1 MAEGPRGEMSS
12 NFRTSYIYLFASTL
26 LILYN
31 VVIMLKITNLH
42 VDVEK
47 KQILKGLDL
56 TVESGK
62 IHAIMGPN
70 GSGKSTL
77 AYALA
82 GHPRYKV
89 TAGEVDFK
97 GEDLLVMSVD
107 ERAKK
112 GLFLSFQYPQE
123 VAGVPVE
130 QFLRISQRE
139 IARSKDEKPLTLL
152 KFKGLLDEEI
162 KKLGMKE
169 GMHKRN
175 LNEGFSGGEKKR
187 NEILQMA
194 VLGPK
199 LVILD
204 EVDSGLDVDA
214 LKHVAFRVKEYADT
228 HPDVSVLV
236 ITHYMRILKFL
247 EPDVVSIVSDGTVIK
262 EGNKELSEYVEEK
275 GYEGIL

>member
-1 MAEGPRGEMSS
+1 
-12 NFRTSYIYLFASTL
+12 
-26 LILYN
+26 
-31 VVIMLKITNLH
+31 MLEVTNLH
-42 VDVEK
+42 VDIEK
-47 KQILKGLDL
+47 KSILKGLDL
-56 TVESGK
+56 TVQSGK

-89 TAGEVDFK
+89 SGGEVSFL
-97 GEDLLVMSVD
+97 GENLLEMAVD

-123 VAGVPVE
+123 IPGVPVD
-130 QFLRISQRE
+130 QFLRMANRE
-139 IARSKDEKPLTLL
+139 VVRSKEEKPLTLL
-152 KFKGLLDEEI
+152 KFKGVLEEEI
-162 KKLGMKE
+162 QKLGMKKE
-169 GMHKRN
+169 MAKRN

-194 VLGPK
+194 VLKPK

-214 LKHVAFRVKEYADT
+214 LKSVAYRVKEYAESD
-228 HPDVSVLV
+228 PSVSVLV
-236 ITHYMRILKFL
+236 ITHYMRILKYL
-247 EPDVVSIVSDGTVIK
+247 APDVVTIVAGGKNVN
-262 EGNKELSEYVEEK
+262 EGGRELSEWVEEK
-275 GYEGIL
+275 GYEGIV

>member
-1 MAEGPRGEMSS
+1 
-12 NFRTSYIYLFASTL
+12 
-26 LILYN
+26 
-31 VVIMLKITNLH
+31 MLTINHLH
-42 VDVEK
+42 VAVAE

-56 TVESGK
+56 QVDSGK
-62 IHAIMGPN
+62 VHAIMGPN

-89 TAGEVDFK
+89 TDGNVQFL
-97 GEDLLVMSVD
+97 GEDLLDMAVD

-123 VAGVPVE
+123 IPGVPVDS
-130 QFLRISQRE
+130 FLRMAQRE
-139 IARSKDEKPLTLL
+139 IATAHEEKPLTIL
-152 KFKGLLDEEI
+152 KFKLALEEEV

-169 GMHKRN
+169 GMQKRN

-194 VLGPK
+194 VLKPK

-214 LKHVAFRVKEYADT
+214 LKTVAYRVKEYKEQN
-228 HPDVSVLV
+228 PDSSVLI
-236 ITHYMRILKFL
+236 ITHYMRILKYL
-247 EPDVVSIVSDGTVIK
+247 EPDVVTIVADGRNVK
-262 EGNKELSEYVEEK
+262 QGGRELSEYVEEK
-275 GYEGIL
+275 GYEGIIK

>member
-1 MAEGPRGEMSS
+1 MSS
-12 NFRTSYIYLFASTL
+12 F
-26 LILYN
+26 LYTTA
-31 VVIMLKITNLH
+31 VMLNIRDLH

-47 KQILKGLDL
+47 KNILKGLNL
-56 TVESGK
+56 TVEKGH

-82 GHPRYKV
+82 GHPRYTV
-89 TAGEVDFK
+89 TSGSVDFL
-97 GEDLLVMSVD
+97 GSDLLSMSVD

-123 VAGVPVE
+123 ISGVPVE
-130 QFLRISQRE
+130 QFLRMAARE
-139 IARSKDEKPLTLL
+139 IARSHEEKPLTLL
-152 KFKGLLDEEI
+152 KFKALLDEEV
-162 KKLGMKE
+162 KKLGMKK
-169 GMHKRN
+169 GMEKRN

-194 VLGPK
+194 VLKPK

-214 LKHVAFRVKEYADT
+214 LKSVAYRVKEYADSN
-228 HPDVSVLV
+228 PDTSVLV
-236 ITHYMRILKFL
+236 ITHYMRILKYL
-247 EPDVVSIVSDGTVIK
+247 EPDVVTIVSDGRAVRS
-262 EGNKELSEYVEEK
+262 GGRELSEYVEEK
-275 GYEGIL
+275 GYEGIV

>member
-1 MAEGPRGEMSS
+1 
-12 NFRTSYIYLFASTL
+12 
-26 LILYN
+26 
-31 VVIMLKITNLH
+31 MLKITNLH

-47 KQILKGLDL
+47 KKILKGLNL
-56 TVESGK
+56 TVETGK
-62 IHAIMGPN
+62 VHAIMGPN

-82 GHPRYKV
+82 GHPRYKI
-89 TAGEVDFK
+89 TEGFVDFK
-97 GEDLLVMSVD
+97 GEDLLAMSVD

-112 GLFLSFQYPQE
+112 GMFLSFQYPQE
-123 VAGVPVE
+123 VSGVPVE

-139 IARSKDEKPLTLL
+139 VARSKDEKPLTLL
-152 KFKGLLDEEI
+152 KFKNLVESEV

-169 GMHKRN
+169 GMQKRN

-187 NEILQMA
+187 NEILQMT
-194 VLGPK
+194 VLSPK

-214 LKHVAFRVKEYADT
+214 LKHVAFRVKEYAET
-228 HPDVSVLV
+228 NTDVSILI

-247 EPDVVSIVSDGTVIK
+247 EPDVVSIVVDGKVVK
-262 EGNKELSEYVEEK
+262 EGGKELSEYVEEK
-275 GYEGIL
+275 GYEGINNAK

>member
-1 MAEGPRGEMSS
+1 
-12 NFRTSYIYLFASTL
+12 
-26 LILYN
+26 
-31 VVIMLKITNLH
+31 MLKITDLH

-47 KQILKGLDL
+47 KEILKGLNL
-56 TVESGK
+56 EVSAGK
-62 IHAIMGPN
+62 VHAIMGPN

-82 GHPRYKV
+82 GHPRYRV
-89 TAGEVDFK
+89 TGGAVEFLS
-97 GEDLLVMSVD
+97 EDLLSMSVD

-130 QFLRISQRE
+130 QFLRMAQRE
-139 IARSKDEKPLTLL
+139 VARSKDEKPLSVL
-152 KFKGLLDEEI
+152 KFKMVLEEEV

-169 GMHKRN
+169 GMQKRN

-194 VLGPK
+194 VLQPK
-199 LVILD
+199 LIVLD

-214 LKHVAFRVKEYADT
+214 LKHVAYRVREYLDA
-228 HPDVSVLV
+228 HPESSVLV
-236 ITHYMRILKFL
+236 ITHYMRILKYL
-247 EPDVVSIVSDGTVIK
+247 EPEVVSIVADGKVAK
-262 EGNKELSEYVEEK
+262 EGGKELSEYVEEK

>member
-1 MAEGPRGEMSS
+1 
-12 NFRTSYIYLFASTL
+12 
-26 LILYN
+26 
-31 VVIMLKITNLH
+31 MLKITDLQ
-42 VDVEK
+42 VETEK
-47 KQILKGLDL
+47 KQILKGLNL
-56 TVESGK
+56 TVNSGK

-82 GHPRYKV
+82 GHPRYHV
-89 TAGEVDFK
+89 TGGGVEFF
-97 GEDLLVMSVD
+97 GEDLLMMSVD

-130 QFLRISQRE
+130 QFLRMAQRE
-139 IARSKDEKPLTLL
+139 IARSKDEKPLSVL
-152 KFKGLLDEEI
+152 KFKLLLDEEI
-162 KKLGMKE
+162 RKLGMKE
-169 GMHKRN
+169 GMQKRN

-194 VLGPK
+194 VLQPK
-199 LVILD
+199 LVVLD

-214 LKHVAFRVKEYADT
+214 LKHVAYRVKEYVQKHA
-228 HPDVSVLV
+228 DVSVLV
-236 ITHYMRILKFL
+236 ITHYMRILKYL
-247 EPDVVSIVSDGTVIK
+247 EPDVVSIVYDGTVIK
-262 EGNKELSEYVEEK
+262 EGDKDLSEYIEEK